1 MSKKIHIKEVEEYC
15 NKNGYYIGEYW
26 IPNKTK
32 MSKEEIEQL
41 AEEIS
46 FRLLAT
52 RKHPEHQWLIERLNK
67 AFNKK

>member
-1 MSKKIHIKEVEEYC
+1 
-15 NKNGYYIGEYW
+15 
-26 IPNKTK
+26 

-52 RKHPEHQWLIERLNK
+52 RKHPEYKWLIKRLDEV
-67 AFNKK
+67 FNKNKDE

>member
-1 MSKKIHIKEVEEYC
+1 
-15 NKNGYYIGEYW
+15 
-26 IPNKTK
+26 

-52 RKHPEHQWLIERLNK
+52 RKHQEYKWLIKRLDEV
-67 AFNKK
+67 FNKNKDE

>member
-1 MSKKIHIKEVEEYC
+1 
-15 NKNGYYIGEYW
+15 
-26 IPNKTK
+26 

-52 RKHPEHQWLIERLNK
+52 RKHLEHKWLIERLNK
-67 AFNKK
+67 AFKKNKEDDEQSR